1 VIGGD
6 DLLTEKKTPYWGA
19 YYGVLTKTIGFRSG
33 EHWLSQPDGIFIKA
47 IAGYLIKDLSEVS
60 VTRLLFAKN

>member
-1 VIGGD
+1 MESSSQSKD
-6 DLLTEKKTPYWGA
+6 HLHQ
-19 YYGVLTKTIGFRSG
+19 SQ
-33 EHWLSQPDGIFIKA
+33 QPDGIFIKA

>member
-1 VIGGD
+1 MVCGQRLSDFVQEIN
-6 DLLTEKKTPYWGA
+6 
-19 YYGVLTKTIGFRSG
+19 
-33 EHWLSQPDGIFIKA
+33 WLSQPDGIFIKA